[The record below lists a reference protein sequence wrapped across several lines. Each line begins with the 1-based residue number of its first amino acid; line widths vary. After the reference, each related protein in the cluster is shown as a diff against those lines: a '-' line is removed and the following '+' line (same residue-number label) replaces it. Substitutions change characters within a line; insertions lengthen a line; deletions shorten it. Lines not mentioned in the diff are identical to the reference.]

1 MEVVNQRV
9 SLMWLPNYGKLS
21 KTCWRISGEK
31 IMIVA
36 FSNLNIYC
44 LTECIGVGFF
54 LSLFGSEWLKKN
66 PTSTDQENKNNK
78 KNQTL
83 IMD

>member
-1 MEVVNQRV
+1 
-9 SLMWLPNYGKLS
+9 
-21 KTCWRISGEK
+21 
-31 IMIVA
+31 MIVA